1 VEQALNIAI
10 VFLSFS
16 VLVFFKRTRSY
27 LSIGGLSLIVS
38 VLVLFFLKYLTIGNL
53 SEIGF
58 RTDNISATIIP
69 TSIYLALSVAI
80 LFTMRYKPKKF
91 KAFRWIF
98 ALIFLYLV
106 FGFLLQFFFQAI
118 FTHTINKLVDEKILV
133 ILFSSVF
140 FSSFHWGWD
149 SKGIKFGLMTLFG
162 GIVMSTLFLTS
173 PNIYVLGITHGI
185 LASFYYFIVYEGNI
199 LEKRIHP
206 NVKRSILGIIH
217 H

>member
-1 VEQALNIAI
+1 MEQVLNIAI

-16 VLVFFKRTRSY
+16 VLIVFKRTKSY
-27 LSIGGLSLIVS
+27 LSIGGLSLILS
-38 VLVLFFLKYLTIGNL
+38 VLVLFILKYLTIGNL

-58 RTDNISATIIP
+58 RTDNLGATIIP

-91 KAFRWIF
+91 KAFKWIF
-98 ALIFLYLV
+98 ALISLYLI
-106 FGFLLQFFFQAI
+106 FGFLQQFFFQAI

-133 ILFSSVF
+133 ILFSAVF

-149 SKGIKFGLMTLFG
+149 SKGIKFGLMTIFG
-162 GIVMSTLFLTS
+162 GVVMSTLFLIN
-173 PNIYVLGITHGI
+173 PNIYILGIAHGI

>member
-1 VEQALNIAI
+1 MTQTLNIAI

-16 VLVFFKRTRSY
+16 VLVIFKRTKSY
-27 LSIGGLSLIVS
+27 LSLGGLLLIIS
-38 VLVLFFLKYLTIGNL
+38 VAVLFLLKYLAVGNL

-58 RTDNISATIIP
+58 RTDNFGVNIIP
-69 TSIYLALSVAI
+69 FSIYLALSITI

-98 ALIFLYLV
+98 ALITLYLI
-106 FGFLLQFFFQAI
+106 FGLLQQFFFQAI
-118 FTHTINKLVDEKILV
+118 FTHTISKLIDEKILV

-162 GIVMSTLFLTS
+162 GIVMSTLYLMS
-173 PNIYVLGITHGI
+173 PNIYVLGIVHGI
-185 LASFYYFIVYEGNI
+185 LASFYYFIVYERNI

-206 NVKRSILGIIH
+206 NVKQSILGIIH

>member
-1 VEQALNIAI
+1 MNIVI
-10 VFLSFS
+10 VFLSFC
-16 VLVFFKRTRSY
+16 VLIFFKRTKSY

-38 VLVLFFLKYLTIGNL
+38 VLVLFILKYLSIGNL

-58 RTDNISATIIP
+58 RTDNISETIIP
-69 TSIYLALSVAI
+69 ISIYLALSIAI

-91 KAFRWIF
+91 KAFKWIF
-98 ALIFLYLV
+98 ALIFLYLI
-106 FGFLLQFFFQAI
+106 FGSIQQFFFQAI

-133 ILFSSVF
+133 ILFSAVF

-162 GIVMSTLFLTS
+162 GVVMSTLFLVS
-173 PNIYVLGITHGI
+173 PNIYVLGIAHGI

-206 NVKRSILGIIH
+206 NVKRSILGIIYH
-217 H
+217 

>member
-58 RTDNISATIIP
+58 RTDNISTTILP

-106 FGFLLQFFFQAI
+106 FGFLQQFFFQAI

-149 SKGIKFGLMTLFG
+149 SKGIKFGLMTIFG
-162 GIVMSTLFLTS
+162 GVVMSTLFLIN
-173 PNIYVLGITHGI
+173 PNIYILGIAHGI
-185 LASFYYFIVYEGNI
+185 LASFYYFIIYEGNI

>member
-1 VEQALNIAI
+1 MGFALNIAI

-16 VLVFFKRTRSY
+16 VLVIFKRTKSY
-27 LSIGGLSLIVS
+27 LSTGGLLLIVS
-38 VLVLFFLKYLTIGNL
+38 VLVLFLLKYLTVGNL

-58 RTDNISATIIP
+58 RTDNLGVNLIP
-69 TSIYLALSVAI
+69 ASIYLALSVAV

-91 KAFRWIF
+91 KAVRWIF
-98 ALIFLYLV
+98 ALITLYLV
-106 FGFLLQFFFQAI
+106 FGFLQQFFFQAI
-118 FTHTINKLVDEKILV
+118 FTDTVSKLVDEELLV

-149 SKGIKFGLMTLFG
+149 FKGIRFGLMTLFG
-162 GIVMSTLFLTS
+162 GVVMATLYLNS
-173 PNIYVLGITHGI
+173 PNIYVLGIVHGI
-185 LASFYYFIVYEGNI
+185 LASFYYFIVYENNI

-206 NVKRSILGIIH
+206 NVKRSILGLIH